1 LIGKRC
7 SPPKHQPHL
16 PSSNKK
22 RNNAM
27 KNLLKQTKSFKKLT
41 TQRNKQRGPLQWW
54 QRFAYNQQE
63 QVVSCLNPL
72 QALM

>member
-1 LIGKRC
+1 
-7 SPPKHQPHL
+7 
-16 PSSNKK
+16 
-22 RNNAM
+22 M